1 MVFACRFLRIVFLR
15 FIAAIILPLR
25 VILDDIL
32 AKSDLDLIVNE
43 AYFVLIVLYVE
54 LVLIANHLHLAGLH
68 CPKVNVLGLCL
79 YSTVLNCCI
88 LFFLVIFHALA
99 H

>member
-1 MVFACRFLRIVFLR
+1 
-15 FIAAIILPLR
+15 
-25 VILDDIL
+25 
-32 AKSDLDLIVNE
+32 
-43 AYFVLIVLYVE
+43 VE